1 MLERV
6 ARLKPQARVKGFTVQ
21 PMIRRPKAI
30 ELIAGM
36 SVDPTFG
43 PLLMFGAGGT
53 AVEVVRDTAHA
64 LPPLDLNLAHDLMRQ
79 TRVWRLLQGYRDRPA
94 ADVAAIAEALVRL
107 GYLVARHPEIREVDI
122 NPLLA
127 DETGIVALDARVRVE
142 DPAGHPRVPM
152 AIRPYPSEWVT
163 EAQVEPV
170 GSVRIRPIRP
180 EDEALYAAFFARLT
194 PEDQRLRFFTARPDL
209 SHRFLARLTQID
221 YAREMAFVAVA
232 EATGELLGVVRFV
245 ADPDYVQGEYAI
257 LVRSDLKGR
266 GLGWRLMQHLIA
278 YARTEKIEQLYGC
291 VLAENATMLRMCR
304 ELGFSVEPEPGDAA
318 VRRVVL
324 RLT

>member
-1 MLERV
+1 
-6 ARLKPQARVKGFTVQ
+6 
-21 PMIRRPKAI
+21 
-30 ELIAGM
+30 
-36 SVDPTFG
+36 
-43 PLLMFGAGGT
+43 
-53 AVEVVRDTAHA
+53 VVRDTAHA
-64 LPPLDLNLAHDLMRQ
+64 LPPLDLKLAHDLMRQ

-94 ADVAAIAEALVRL
+94 ADAAAIAEALVRL
-107 GYLVARHPEIREVDI
+107 SYLVARHPEVQEVDI

-127 DETGIVALDARVRVE
+127 DDTGIIALDARVRVE
-142 DPAGHPRVPM
+142 DPTGRQRVPM
-152 AIRPYPSEWVT
+152 AIRPYPSEWVA
-163 EAQVEPV
+163 EARIEPL
-170 GSVRIRPIRP
+170 GALRIRPIRP

-194 PEDQRLRFFTARPDL
+194 PEDRRLRFFTAGPDL
-209 SHRFLARLTQID
+209 SHRFLARLTQVD

-266 GLGWRLMQHLIA
+266 GLGWDLMRHLIA
-278 YARTEKIEQLYGC
+278 YARAEKIEQLYGS

-304 ELGFSVEPEPGDAA
+304 EFGFSVEPEPGDGA